1 MRKDEPWL
9 KKIKEQLDN
18 YSEPTPQDG
27 WAKLE
32 KRLIDAPQ
40 ATHPVDKSR
49 IISIKKWTMVAA
61 AAIVMLCISLIGI
74 RLMQSQWIDHINQV
88 PVISQNNTSQDIK
101 QQTDEIKNEVIQANK
116 ICNNVVKRTMPS
128 QLIAQNVDISITE
141 SNNSKEEDIITE
153 SNADITPSKEIR
165 KKQNGQNN
173 KSKSKYQQY
182 QHSQSKQYAQADSYK
197 KRKNSWSFGL
207 SINNAQGLTD
217 LTHNEEGANIIQ
229 QSPSNF
235 VGENV
240 NINSITTG
248 FVAIPEGQELIFEDG
263 LPYLR
268 TNQKQI
274 TSIKHKQPL
283 SFGLSLR
290 KGLTKG
296 LSLETGLTYTC
307 LASDVVLGNN
317 TVETEQKLHYLGI
330 PLRANWNFLD
340 NNLFTIYISAGGMIE
355 KCIYGKLGNENQ
367 TVKPLQLSVMGAVG
381 AQYNASKRIGIY
393 LEPGISYY
401 FDDGSSVQTIRKERP
416 CTFTLQ
422 AGIRLTY

>member
-88 PVISQNNTSQDIK
+88 PVISQNNTSQNIK

-141 SNNSKEEDIITE
+141 SNNSKEEDIIAENNT
-153 SNADITPSKEIR
+153 DITPSKEIR
-165 KKQNGQNN
+165 KKQNEQNN

-182 QHSQSKQYAQADSYK
+182 QYSQSKQYAQTDSYK

-268 TNQKQI
+268 TSQKQI

-296 LSLETGLTYTC
+296 LSLETGLTYTY